1 MVGFRAP
8 PKEGPH
14 GPRWTL
20 FTNKKYFTL
29 KEDFHG
35 PFHGFGALRL
45 LPADRSA
52 AAAAII
58 VSVPQLRRLAAV
70 YVLSHSSEYDDA
82 SRSELAEVLS
92 MVPTIM
98 CGALRDPAAF
108 AGASNLPALLDV
120 LRVLM
125 TDRQRGAALILNDML
140 HALRTWSPDC
150 CGGASGGGGWSGLEA
165 TCERLLCTGML
176 KREIVGA
183 TLPKPLADK
192 VRHIR
197 KVVHAKAGDTTPG
210 HRLTR
215 AFGTHEERAGRHKIV
230 DMDSLRNAYLL
241 RRLEAHTG

>member
-8 PKEGPH
+8 PQGGPH
-14 GPRWTL
+14 G
-20 FTNKKYFTL
+20 NKNYFTL
-29 KEDFHG
+29 KVDFHG
-35 PFHGFGALRL
+35 PFMFSVPCGCSL
-45 LPADRSA
+45 LTVPPPPQPSSSA
-52 AAAAII
+52 
-58 VSVPQLRRLAAV
+58 VPQLRRLAAV

-150 CGGASGGGGWSGLEA
+150 CGGASGGGWSGLEA

>member
-1 MVGFRAP
+1 MLTVP
-8 PKEGPH
+8 PP
-14 GPRWTL
+14 PQ
-20 FTNKKYFTL
+20 
-29 KEDFHG
+29 
-35 PFHGFGALRL
+35 PSS
-45 LPADRSA
+45 SA
-52 AAAAII
+52 
-58 VSVPQLRRLAAV
+58 VPQLRRLAAV

-150 CGGASGGGGWSGLEA
+150 CGGASGGGWSGLVA